1 MRLEPATKRTAAYG
15 DAPPYVIGV
24 MDQFEVASAE
34 GNRPRRRTSQN
45 GARPMPAAPRLRP
58 YQVEAQQAILEHR
71 ARGIRS
77 QIVSLATGLGKC
89 VDPQTWIWSNG
100 LRRFEDAWGSD
111 RIAGPH
117 KTDAVVAWYDD
128 GVNPGRR
135 VMTKAGL
142 HIDGTL
148 AHRLWIRRDDGF
160 EGWCRMEDIVIG
172 DYVAIGRGRA
182 DFGTR
187 AVPVHQAYL
196 LGLAIAD
203 GCIVKTGPN
212 AHRLQ
217 IDGSPEILA
226 RVASTMDYRR
236 EKADGHGSV
245 TITQKSV
252 DRAYAIVQAK
262 RLKEYVETSFGVRW
276 TYSPER
282 VVPDAILHGDR
293 DSVRAFLRGYFDG
306 DGVSNPIVACNT
318 SSRILAEQIQQ
329 LLLGL
334 GVFCGIRTRTSTRGL
349 PSHMV
354 LVYDVEAFELEV
366 GFTRL
371 GRVKDRYYDN
381 TLAQKRNPN
390 YDVVPGVGALVREL
404 ARQIPSKYRSDDFRT
419 MSAYYDRTGWRRP
432 SYHLL
437 RRWLVS
443 APDCPAADEI
453 RRIVDEH
460 RAWTPV
466 TGIEPSTIRRIDA
479 QVEDSHAFI
488 GNGIVNHNTVVLAT
502 LPKLLSLR
510 PGDVTLVVAHRDEL
524 IEQTVEKMRVEN
536 PDAKVGVEKAERK
549 APEDSNI
556 IVATV
561 QTLSEKRLEAF
572 VARFHRRISLFIID
586 EAHHAAAPSYRA
598 IVDAILAQRP
608 EAMVLGFTATPN
620 RGDGVRLVD
629 VFEKIVYSMD
639 ARKAIDAGY
648 LVPVKSYAVAT
659 TTNLDDIA
667 SRGGDFVIG
676 QLAAAVNTVDRNAR
690 IVAAYKQHTPGMK
703 ALVFTAS
710 VEHARDV
717 AEEFVAQGVNAEWA
731 SGETPKDERE
741 KIVRDF
747 RNGDLDVLVNCGLY
761 LEGFDVP
768 SVQVILNARPTKS
781 TTLYTQITGRA
792 LRPVD
797 EIANLLSSTESAL
810 MRRELVEKST
820 KPAALIIDFVDQA
833 QRHQLVTLPSLYGL
847 PPQIDAQGRM
857 TAQVAEK
864 FEELLRRDP
873 KRAAKV
879 RSAEEIETA
888 LLEIDGFA
896 APKEIKPTWAPLDP
910 DHWRMILPPQR
921 IAWDK
926 SGRPI
931 PNFGQQ
937 WDQWVTE
944 ARRIAPHEDADRF
957 ASRMLNVNPK
967 TVKFDSPRIDVE
979 LDGDEY
985 LTLYT
990 TDDVPNRVID
1000 RNKSLPGALGNA
1012 YERVKEILSGYMQIG
1027 GPPPPRPKGPGTNGH
1042 GNTNGHRPPNG
1053 APPHDNGA
1061 PRRKRDRRAR
1071 AQRRKP

>member
-1 MRLEPATKRTAAYG
+1 VRLEPATPRIAAYS

-24 MDQFEVASAE
+24 MDQFETVAAE
-34 GNRPRRRTSQN
+34 VNQPRRRTKPN

-71 ARGIRS
+71 ARGVRS
-77 QIVSLATGLGKC
+77 QIVSLATGLGK
-89 VDPQTWIWSNG
+89 
-100 LRRFEDAWGSD
+100 
-111 RIAGPH
+111 
-117 KTDAVVAWYDD
+117 
-128 GVNPGRR
+128 
-135 VMTKAGL
+135 
-142 HIDGTL
+142 
-148 AHRLWIRRDDGF
+148 
-160 EGWCRMEDIVIG
+160 
-172 DYVAIGRGRA
+172 
-182 DFGTR
+182 
-187 AVPVHQAYL
+187 
-196 LGLAIAD
+196 
-203 GCIVKTGPN
+203 
-212 AHRLQ
+212 
-217 IDGSPEILA
+217 
-226 RVASTMDYRR
+226 
-236 EKADGHGSV
+236 
-245 TITQKSV
+245 
-252 DRAYAIVQAK
+252 
-262 RLKEYVETSFGVRW
+262 
-276 TYSPER
+276 
-282 VVPDAILHGDR
+282 
-293 DSVRAFLRGYFDG
+293 
-306 DGVSNPIVACNT
+306 
-318 SSRILAEQIQQ
+318 
-329 LLLGL
+329 
-334 GVFCGIRTRTSTRGL
+334 
-349 PSHMV
+349 
-354 LVYDVEAFELEV
+354 
-366 GFTRL
+366 
-371 GRVKDRYYDN
+371 
-381 TLAQKRNPN
+381 
-390 YDVVPGVGALVREL
+390 
-404 ARQIPSKYRSDDFRT
+404 
-419 MSAYYDRTGWRRP
+419 
-432 SYHLL
+432 
-437 RRWLVS
+437 
-443 APDCPAADEI
+443 
-453 RRIVDEH
+453 
-460 RAWTPV
+460 
-466 TGIEPSTIRRIDA
+466 
-479 QVEDSHAFI
+479 
-488 GNGIVNHNTVVLAT
+488 TVVLAT

-510 PGDVTLVVAHRDEL
+510 QGDITLVVAHRDEL
-524 IEQTVEKMRVEN
+524 IEQTVEKMQVEN
-536 PDAKVGVEKAERK
+536 PDAKIGVEKAERK

-561 QTLSEKRLEAF
+561 QTLSEKRLESF
-572 VARFHRRISLFIID
+572 VQRFHRRISLFIID

-598 IVDAILAQRP
+598 IVDAILSQRP

-659 TTNLDDIA
+659 STNLDDIA

-710 VEHARDV
+710 VEHARDI
-717 AEEFVAQGVNAEWA
+717 AEEFVAKGVKAEWA
-731 SGETPKDERE
+731 SGETPKEERE

-747 RNGDLDVLVNCGLY
+747 RNGDIDVLANCGLY

-792 LRPVD
+792 LRPVED
-797 EIANLLSSTESAL
+797 IANQLSSTESAL
-810 MRRELVEKST
+810 MRRELIEKSV

-944 ARRIAPHEDADRF
+944 ARRIAPHEDAERF

-979 LDGDEY
+979 RDGEEY

-1027 GPPPPRPKGPGTNGH
+1027 GPPPPRPKGPGPNG
-1042 GNTNGHRPPNG
+1042 NGHRPPGPNG
-1053 APPHDNGA
+1053 AAPNANGA
-1061 PRRKRDRRAR
+1061 PRRKRDRSAR

>member
-1 MRLEPATKRTAAYG
+1 MEQFETAA
-15 DAPPYVIGV
+15 
-24 MDQFEVASAE
+24 AE
-34 GNRPRRRTSQN
+34 GNQPRRRANHN

-77 QIVSLATGLGKC
+77 QIISLATGLGKC
-89 VDPQTWIWSNG
+89 VDPQTWVWSNG
-100 LRRFEDAWGSD
+100 LHRFEDAWGSE

-135 VMTKAGL
+135 VTTHAGL

-160 EGWCRMEDIVIG
+160 EGWCRIEDIAIG
-172 DYVAIGRGRA
+172 DFIAVGRGHA

-187 AVPVHQAYL
+187 EVPVHQAYL

-203 GCIVKTGPN
+203 GVEVSAEVVAPLSSRACRGTAAIAVLGGGPSTKLGMTMERG
-212 AHRLQ
+212 AVP
-217 IDGSPEILA
+217 DEILQ
-226 RVASTMDYRR
+226 SDR
-236 EKADGHGSV
+236 E
-245 TITQKSV
+245 
-252 DRAYAIVQAK
+252 
-262 RLKEYVETSFGVRW
+262 
-276 TYSPER
+276 
-282 VVPDAILHGDR
+282 
-293 DSVRAFLRGYFDG
+293 SVRAFLRGYFDG
-306 DGVSNPIVACNT
+306 VGVASPNIACDA
-318 SSRILAEQIQQ
+318 SSRSLAEQIQQ

-334 GVFCGIRTRTSTRGL
+334 GVFCGIDANQVT
-349 PSHMV
+349 
-354 LVYDVEAFELEV
+354 VYDVEEFELQV
-366 GFTRL
+366 GFTRPI
-371 GRVKDRYYDN
+371 V
-381 TLAQKRNPN
+381 AQKRHPN
-390 YDVVPGVGALVREL
+390 YDVVPGVGALVRDL
-404 ARQIPSKYRSDDFRT
+404 AQQIPAKYRSNDFRT

-437 RRWLVS
+437 RRWLAS
-443 APDCPAADEI
+443 APDCAAVDEL

-466 TGIEPSTIRRIDA
+466 TEIAPSTIRRIDA

-488 GNGIVNHNTVVLAT
+488 GNGLINHNTIVLAT

-510 PGDVTLVVAHRDEL
+510 SGDVTLVVAHRDEL
-524 IEQTVEKMRVEN
+524 IEQTVEKMSIEN
-536 PDAKVGVEKAERK
+536 PDAKIGVEKAERK

-556 IVATV
+556 VVATV
-561 QTLSEKRLEAF
+561 QTLSEKRLESF
-572 VARFHRRISLFIID
+572 VQRFHRRISLFIID

-620 RGDGVRLVD
+620 RGDGVRLID

-710 VEHARDV
+710 VEHARDI
-717 AEEFVAQGVNAEWA
+717 AEEFVANGVKAEWA
-731 SGETPKDERE
+731 SGETPQDERE

-747 RNGDLDVLVNCGLY
+747 RDGTIDVLANCGLY

-797 EIANLLSSTESAL
+797 DIANLLSSTDSAL
-810 MRRELVEKST
+810 MRRELIEKSV

-879 RSAEEIETA
+879 RTAEEIETA

-910 DHWRMILPPQR
+910 DHWRMVLPPQR

-944 ARRIAPHEDADRF
+944 ARRIAPHEDAERF

-967 TVKFDSPRIDVE
+967 TVKFDQPRIDVQR
-979 LDGDEY
+979 DGDEY

-990 TDDVPNRVID
+990 TDDVPERVID

-1012 YERVKEILSGYMQIG
+1012 YERVKEILSGYTQIG
-1027 GPPPPRPKGPGTNGH
+1027 GPPQQRPKGPGTNGH
-1042 GNTNGHRPPNG
+1042 GNAHRPQNG
-1053 APPHDNGA
+1053 PPQNNGT